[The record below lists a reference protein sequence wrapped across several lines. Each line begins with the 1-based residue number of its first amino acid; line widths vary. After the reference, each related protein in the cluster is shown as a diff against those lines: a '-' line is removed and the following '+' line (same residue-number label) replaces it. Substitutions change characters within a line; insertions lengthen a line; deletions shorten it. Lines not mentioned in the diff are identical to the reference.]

1 MHQISIGRF
10 MFLYIFED
18 GEVAKSSVPPLHVDM
33 QSIADGLLQV
43 IEFRDGD
50 LKEWDGDGKIIDV
63 REVSPDATNCYH
75 TF

>member
-1 MHQISIGRF
+1 